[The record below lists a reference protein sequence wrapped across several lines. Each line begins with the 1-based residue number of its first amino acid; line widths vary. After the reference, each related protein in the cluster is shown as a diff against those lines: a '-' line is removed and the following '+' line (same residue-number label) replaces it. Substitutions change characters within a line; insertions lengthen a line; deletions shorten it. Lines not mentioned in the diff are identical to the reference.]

1 MLHNLGR
8 NGGLSLGAGTGYR
21 LGMGRESREET
32 LRKGR
37 RLINEL
43 ASQLR
48 LNQHCAD
55 TACNFYKIAVMLK
68 KTQGRKK
75 KQVIAA
81 CLYLFARLFNIKIP
95 AIDPSLLIPRFANQL
110 EFGDKLHQVSMTAIR
125 FVARMKRDWMAIGR
139 RPSGLCG
146 AALLIASRV
155 HNFCRTIQDI
165 IKIVKVCESTIRK
178 RLNELEETDSGSLTI
193 DQFLTID
200 LEEEAD
206 PPSFIQSR
214 KDAKQTKQFVVVVVV
229 RRGFLSYL
237 IQNSDD
243 NENGELS
250 LEGLDD
256 DELDKFILTD
266 EEVKTKEK
274 VWMALNGEFL
284 KEQEE
289 KAKRKA
295 EEEAAKPPKV
305 RRKRRKLNINAP
317 TAGEAMEK
325 MLQEKKLSS
334 KIDYEVL
341 KNLTSGS
348 PSDLVNRLKAQA
360 SGSTSAPSTSA
371 ATSGVGV
378 NVPTQ
383 SGVDSTSHRMQDDDQ
398 TLATSQTSG
407 SKRNSLKKSTPIISN
422 QQSQPKSAPQLV
434 SQPAAQP
441 IRELNSFTHSEPVV
455 QSATVT
461 ESKPIAEEEKDLDD
475 EDDDDDDEPISS
487 AQLLGHGYA
496 GMESNIHC
504 LPFFFF

>member
-1 MLHNLGR
+1 MLLDFSDVLHINVYELGR
-8 NGGLSLGAGTGYR
+8 T
-21 LGMGRESREET
+21 
-32 LRKGR
+32 
-37 RLINEL
+37 
-43 ASQLR
+43 
-48 LNQHCAD
+48 
-55 TACNFYKIAVMLK
+55 
-68 KTQGRKK
+68 
-75 KQVIAA
+75 
-81 CLYLFARLFNIKIP
+81 YLQFARLFNIKIP

-125 FVARMKRDWMAIGR
+125 FVAKMKRDWMAIGR

-214 KDAKQTKQFVVVVVV
+214 KDAKQTVS
-229 RRGFLSYL
+229 RNCFLQLSPL
-237 IQNSDD
+237 AGILLQMTC
-243 NENGELS
+243 ELF
-250 LEGLDD
+250 LR
-256 DELDKFILTD
+256 FILTD

-348 PSDLVNRLKAQA
+348 PTDLVNRLKAQA

-407 SKRNSLKKSTPIISN
+407 SKRNSLKKSTPIISK

-441 IRELNSFTHSEPVV
+441 IRELNSFTHPEPVV

-461 ESKPIAEEEKDLDD
+461 ESKPIAEDGENCVLVM
-475 EDDDDDDEPISS
+475 SMV
-487 AQLLGHGYA
+487 AA
-496 GMESNIHC
+496 
-504 LPFFFF
+504 